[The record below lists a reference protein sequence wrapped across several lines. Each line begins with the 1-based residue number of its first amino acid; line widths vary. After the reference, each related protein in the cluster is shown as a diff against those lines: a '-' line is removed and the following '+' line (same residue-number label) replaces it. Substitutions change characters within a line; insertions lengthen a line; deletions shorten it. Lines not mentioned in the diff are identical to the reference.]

1 MSPLAQ
7 SIRFWLMRRP
17 RPVKVR
23 LHVGKELSEIE
34 TGAGVSWARVA
45 ETVDSMD
52 ATKVEALDEKGT
64 LIRACK
70 PDELAEPD
78 EAEPDAAPAPV
89 VAFDAETE
97 RMKLFATLLS
107 NAYKEANQN
116 AQLRSDMAFN
126 TLAGIVDRMVR
137 RDEANSRAIER
148 IRDGLLR
155 EAEDRYASAPEGQAA
170 EGMLGQVV
178 GAFLGGA
185 AQGQAKVDAPNGAP
199 TNGKGH

>member
-23 LHVGKELSEIE
+23 LHVGKDISEIE

-52 ATKVEALDEKGT
+52 ATKLEALDEKGT

-78 EAEPDAAPAPV
+78 DDDDDAAAATTAPV
-89 VAFDAETE
+89 VVPFDAETE
-97 RMKLFATLLS
+97 RWKLFATLLDG
-107 NAYKEANQN
+107 AYKHANEQ
-116 AQLRSDMAFN
+116 AFA
-126 TLAGIVDRMVR
+126 TLAGIVERMAR
-137 RDEANSRAIER
+137 RDEATSRAIER

-155 EAEDRYASAPEGQAA
+155 EAEDRYAAATDAAGAGEG
-170 EGMLGQVV
+170 GMLAQMA
-178 GAFLGGA
+178 GALLSGA
-185 AQGQAKVDAPNGAP
+185 AQGKAEAAPAAP

>member
-1 MSPLAQ
+1 VSPLAQ

-23 LHVGKELSEIE
+23 LHAGKEVSEIE

-52 ATKVEALDEKGT
+52 ATKLEALSETGA

-78 EAEPDAAPAPV
+78 DDADEPAPAAPV
-89 VAFDAETE
+89 VVPFDAETE
-97 RMKLFATLLS
+97 RWKLFATLLDG
-107 NAYKEANQN
+107 AYKHANEQ
-116 AQLRSDMAFN
+116 AFA
-126 TLAGIVDRMVR
+126 TLAGIVERMAR
-137 RDEANSRAIER
+137 RDEATSRAIER

-155 EAEDRYASAPEGQAA
+155 EAEDRYANATEAAGGAEGGVLAQAA
-170 EGMLGQVV
+170 A
-178 GAFLGGA
+178 AFLGGMGQGKAEA
-185 AQGQAKVDAPNGAP
+185 AANGAAP